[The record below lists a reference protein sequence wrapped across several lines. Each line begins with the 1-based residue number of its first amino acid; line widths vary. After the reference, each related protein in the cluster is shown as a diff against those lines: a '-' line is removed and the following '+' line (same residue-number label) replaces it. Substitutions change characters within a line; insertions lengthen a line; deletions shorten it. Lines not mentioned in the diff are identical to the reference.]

1 MTDVCERFQLPD
13 GLFVGTGLL
22 PETQES
28 GLLSASYP
36 VYGEE
41 FYHEPKDIEK
51 LLKGDVYQTFR
62 RIRSPY
68 VISQGGV
75 GQCASASPTS
85 AMHNIR
91 MSEGLPHVALNGNY
105 IYTQVNGG
113 RDNGSLLVNNFT
125 EFKKGIPPRV
135 LTVDGKE
142 VVYPHTAFRRRDVSP
157 ALLQAADK
165 ARVAYQSF
173 EAYRLPS
180 ENYNTFRIALASA
193 LANDHQV
200 LMAWHVVNASMNLR
214 NGYVVC
220 GNGPGNHASLFHSAK
235 WVGGADIVHPDLQN
249 TWGPSKNARL
259 YGPTGYSWGQDGFG
273 LMTMTDSYKCARNHV
288 FWVLPGTRIRR
299 VTK

>member
-105 IYTQVNGG
+105 IYT
-113 RDNGSLLVNNFT
+113 R
-125 EFKKGIPPRV
+125 
-135 LTVDGKE
+135 
-142 VVYPHTAFRRRDVSP
+142 
-157 ALLQAADK
+157 
-165 ARVAYQSF
+165 
-173 EAYRLPS
+173 
-180 ENYNTFRIALASA
+180 
-193 LANDHQV
+193 
-200 LMAWHVVNASMNLR
+200 
-214 NGYVVC
+214 
-220 GNGPGNHASLFHSAK
+220 
-235 WVGGADIVHPDLQN
+235 
-249 TWGPSKNARL
+249 
-259 YGPTGYSWGQDGFG
+259 
-273 LMTMTDSYKCARNHV
+273 
-288 FWVLPGTRIRR
+288 
-299 VTK
+299 